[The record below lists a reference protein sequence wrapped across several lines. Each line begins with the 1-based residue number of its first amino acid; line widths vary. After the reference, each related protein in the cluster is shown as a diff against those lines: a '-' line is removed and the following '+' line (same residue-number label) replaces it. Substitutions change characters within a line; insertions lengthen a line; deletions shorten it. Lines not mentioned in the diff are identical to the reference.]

1 VVHPSGPSL
10 SLAAV
15 RLSDVSQPADQ
26 SAPAGATAPRYGRG
40 ILLAVAAYGI
50 WGFLPAFFLLLVP
63 ANALEIVAWRVL
75 FSLVFCGILI
85 TVTRS
90 RKRLFELLRDRRVM
104 LTLAIA
110 GVLILINWLVYVF
123 AVLNSQVVEASLG
136 YFVNPIVTVLLGV
149 FVLHERLRVWQWIS
163 IGISFLAVLI
173 LAFNYGAFP
182 WIALAL
188 AFSFGLYGLIKK
200 RIGGRVDALSGL
212 TIETLWLA
220 PIAIA
225 QLIAVGVT
233 TGLTIGTISVGQTAA
248 MVGVGVVTAVP
259 LLLFAGAARR
269 LPLTYIGLTQYL
281 TPILQ
286 FIFGVYVTHEAMTAS
301 RWAGFAL
308 VWVAL
313 IVLTV
318 DMFVASRGSR
328 RASPQLT

>member
-1 VVHPSGPSL
+1 
-10 SLAAV
+10 
-15 RLSDVSQPADQ
+15 VSQPADQ
-26 SAPAGATAPRYGRG
+26 STPADATAPRYGRG

-75 FSLVFCGILI
+75 FSLVFCGVLVA
-85 TVTRS
+85 VTRS

-110 GVLILINWLVYVF
+110 GILILINWLVYVF
-123 AVLNSQVVEASLG
+123 AVLNDQVVEASLG
-136 YFVNPIVTVLLGV
+136 YFINPIVTVLLGV
-149 FVLHERLRVWQWIS
+149 FVLHERLRAWQWVS
-163 IGISFLAVLI
+163 IGISFLAVLV

-200 RIGGRVDALSGL
+200 RVGGRVDALSGL

-286 FIFGVYVTHEAMTAS
+286 FFFGVYVTHEAMTAS

-313 IVLTV
+313 VVLTI
-318 DMFVASRGSR
+318 DMFVSSRSSR